1 MPAILKSTKPA
12 PAPKPKATKERLS
25 KASTAKPPKPK
36 LAKEKSTKT
45 TLPQKAGKGKIAKV
59 RKAKSPF
66 LLVDEPDEEP
76 AQSEPK
82 PELEHQGEGNKDDM
96 ELAIQMSLELFQAQ
110 SQEHVGAIEASSTR
124 SSTQAQDD
132 TSANTFC
139 DSPYPVDAKTGV
151 ASEKTNSGCD
161 TEILEIDEEQRKDVN
176 EQVNLEEKKDELDQ
190 GQTGS
195 DPSRTP
201 KLDLHLSILKFSV
214 DEDVILEDPIRST
227 RTLSLI
233 KNLED
238 AYAVGDQFLNDN
250 STEDEPKKPNVEAK
264 VVSMVTVPIYQA
276 SFSVPSLSTPIPV
289 IDLLPPK
296 PASSTTQA
304 PIFIATTTTT
314 TTTLPPPP
322 QKQNTTESKLAAR
335 NIGSR
340 VFHLELR
347 DLPHMI
353 DEAVCESVREARM
366 FETDTYKSLLKHV
379 ALYEALEASIERAN
393 RDELLTEMDKS
404 HTPPSSSKQQ
414 SGPHTEQPVEDL
426 PMPETANISDLEKT
440 DSAHL
445 LKIKQRP
452 EWLKPILD
460 DLNLTKPGWDAK
472 GFEYKHDCTIID
484 SPRAV
489 VFPVGNNERKIM
501 RFNEI
506 YKFSD
511 GMLMKIMEA
520 LDFRVKEYKVNRL
533 NSCMNA
539 RFWTD
544 KDVARSKE
552 FIHAIERR
560 LKTRRIFQNLECFVG
575 GRPEPEGSTRD
586 NPLVSIEALRYDIKR
601 SKCENKGI
609 VPTEMELE
617 LEQT

>member
-1 MPAILKSTKPA
+1 MVAKHDQKILAEKEGTKKTASAKQPKPMPAILKSTKPA
-12 PAPKPKATKERLS
+12 PAPKPKATNERLS

-45 TLPQKAGKGKIAKV
+45 TLPQKAGKG
-59 RKAKSPF
+59 
-66 LLVDEPDEEP
+66 
-76 AQSEPK
+76 
-82 PELEHQGEGNKDDM
+82 EGNKDDM

-110 SQEHVGAIEASSTR
+110 SQEHVGGMAIREPVAEATQPLPIIKGKAIEASSTR

-132 TSANTFC
+132 TSANTFR
-139 DSPYPVDAKTGV
+139 DSPYTADAKTGV
-151 ASEKTNSGCD
+151 ASEKTNSRCD
-161 TEILEIDEEQRKDVN
+161 TEILEIDEKQGKDVN
-176 EQVNLEEKKDELDQ
+176 EQARP
-190 GQTGS
+190 
-195 DPSRTP
+195 DPRESHGALVGPDPEPTHDKYMTDLYP
-201 KLDLHLSILKFSV
+201 KVQESLKFSV

-227 RTLSLI
+227 GTLSFI
-233 KNLED
+233 KNMED
-238 AYAVGDQFLNDN
+238 AYAVGDQFLNDK
-250 STEDEPKKPNVEAK
+250 STEDEPKKPNIEAK

-276 SFSVPSLSTPIPV
+276 SFSVPSLSTPIP
-289 IDLLPPK
+289 K
-296 PASSTTQA
+296 NK
-304 PIFIATTTTT
+304 
-314 TTTLPPPP
+314 TLDNTS
-322 QKQNTTESKLAAR
+322 QNLR
-335 NIGSR
+335 SR

-353 DEAVCESVREARM
+353 DEAVRESVREAVHMALQAPLRDRFRELSEADMKEILHQRM
-366 FETDTYKSLLKHV
+366 FETGTYKSLLEHV

-393 RDELLTEMDKS
+393 RDELLTEMDN
-404 HTPPSSSKQQ
+404 SSKQQ

-484 SPRAV
+484 SPRTV

-520 LDFRVKEYKVNRL
+520 LDFRVKEYK
-533 NSCMNA
+533 
-539 RFWTD
+539 
-544 KDVARSKE
+544 
-552 FIHAIERR
+552 
-560 LKTRRIFQNLECFVG
+560 
-575 GRPEPEGSTRD
+575 PEPEGSTRD
-586 NPLVSIEALRYDIKR
+586 NPLVSIEVLRYDIKR

-617 LEQT
+617 LEQTQQGSSHEVSISTEGVEE